1 VPDFSINRLKGE
13 LNMFKFLSKSSYD
26 ELMKLYSEALKAS
39 YIWQEKY
46 QILEKEINDKL
57 SKLQEELNQKEQ
69 ELENLKDLLRET
81 DENSVTLKVSND
93 LTKVVPIVRYNPSTV
108 EKFIELGYLSD
119 DQERNTF
126 AAQLALLTIVQEA
139 VSQILENFTDEVKS

>member
-1 VPDFSINRLKGE
+1 
-13 LNMFKFLSKSSYD
+13 MFKFLLKSSYD

-39 YIWQEKY
+39 YTWQEQY
-46 QILEKEINDKL
+46 QILEKETKAAL
-57 SKLQEELNQKEQ
+57 SEARKAFEEKEQ